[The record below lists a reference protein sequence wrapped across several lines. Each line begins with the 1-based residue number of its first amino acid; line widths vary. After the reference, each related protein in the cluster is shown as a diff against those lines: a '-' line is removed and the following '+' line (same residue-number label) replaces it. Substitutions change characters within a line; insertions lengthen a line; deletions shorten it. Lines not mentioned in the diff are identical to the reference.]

1 MGPREPPGKW
11 IVARDNMGLD
21 RAPFGKTG
29 ESQMADVECVLKI
42 RSILGEGALW
52 DEAQNRLFWI
62 DLKRP
67 AVYQFDPATG
77 RNAKVKARLKGYIG
91 AMVLRRSGGMIVLDH
106 RGIFVLDPDT
116 GAMRAFAKPIK
127 DMRQVAFNDAKC
139 DRQGNLWS
147 GVGDRKEA
155 KPLGVFYRFGPK
167 GKTTRI
173 DSNFICPN
181 GPAFSPDGQTCY
193 FSDSVA
199 NKIYRYEIDLHG
211 GRVSARR
218 LFAAIPNGDGQP
230 DGLTVDAEGGVWCAQ
245 WDGWRVSRF
254 LPDGKLDRVLEIPV
268 PRPTS
273 VAFGGPDL
281 RTLYIT
287 SASVDLPRA
296 RLKEAPLSGSIFA
309 CRPGQR
315 GLVEPRFAG

>member
-1 MGPREPPGKW
+1 
-11 IVARDNMGLD
+11 
-21 RAPFGKTG
+21 
-29 ESQMADVECVLKI
+29 MADVECVLKI

-52 DEAQNRLFWI
+52 DEEQNRLCWL

-67 AVYQFDPATG
+67 GIYQFDPATG
-77 RNAKVKARLKGYIG
+77 RNSKVKAKLKGYIG
-91 AMVLRRSGGMIVLDH
+91 AMVQRRSGGMIVLDH
-106 RGIFVLDPDT
+106 RGIFGLDPKT
-116 GAMRAFAKPIK
+116 GIMRVFAKPIK
-127 DMRQVAFNDAKC
+127 DMRQLMFNDAKC

-147 GVGDRKEA
+147 G
-155 KPLGVFYRFGPK
+155 LGVFYRFGPK
-167 GKTTRI
+167 GKATRI
-173 DSNFICPN
+173 DSNFVCPN

-199 NKIYRYEIDLHG
+199 NKIYRYDIDPHG
-211 GRVSARR
+211 GRVGQRR
-218 LFAAIPNGDGQP
+218 LFAAIPNGDGLP

-254 LPDGKLDRVLEIPV
+254 LPDGKLDRVLEMPV

-273 VAFGGPDL
+273 VAFGGADL

-296 RLKEAPLSGSIFA
+296 RLKEAPLSGSLFA

>member
-1 MGPREPPGKW
+1 
-11 IVARDNMGLD
+11 
-21 RAPFGKTG
+21 
-29 ESQMADVECVLKI
+29 MADVECVLKI

-52 DEAQNRLFWI
+52 DEGQNLLYWL
-62 DLKRP
+62 DLRRP
-67 AVYQFDPATG
+67 AIYQFDPATG
-77 RNAKVKARLKGYIG
+77 RNAKVKAKLKGYIG
-91 AMVLRRSGGMIVLDH
+91 AMVLRRSGGMIALDH
-106 RGIFVLDPDT
+106 RGIFALDPTT
-116 GAMRAFAKPIK
+116 GNMRVFAKPIK
-127 DMRQVAFNDAKC
+127 DMRQVWFNDAKC

-147 GVGDRKEA
+147 GVADRKEA
-155 KPLGVFYRFGPK
+155 RPLGVFYRFGPR
-167 GKTTRI
+167 GKATRI

-181 GPAFSPDGQTCY
+181 GPAFSPDGRTCY
-193 FSDSVA
+193 FSDSNA
-199 NKIYRYEIDLHG
+199 NKIYRYDIDLHN
-211 GRVSARR
+211 GRVGQRR

-273 VAFGGPDL
+273 VAFGGQDL

-296 RLKEAPLSGSIFA
+296 RLKEAPLSGSLFA